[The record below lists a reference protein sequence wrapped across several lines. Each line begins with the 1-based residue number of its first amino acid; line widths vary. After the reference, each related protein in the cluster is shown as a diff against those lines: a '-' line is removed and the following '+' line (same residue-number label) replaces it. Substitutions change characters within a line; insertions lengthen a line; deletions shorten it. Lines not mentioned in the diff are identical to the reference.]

1 MTNNASIPTV
11 DPVELKELCKTASLG
26 HTDEETALAL
36 LRRRLLIMALVER
49 GFLKHDEVSDKLFRV
64 AATILPYTQED
75 LNEATTLL
83 AFRSDPERF
92 PREYVDRVKQDALEH
107 GVDLEHPKIL
117 DRLMGLI
124 TS

>member
-26 HTDEETALAL
+26 HSDEETALAL

-92 PREYVDRVKQDALEH
+92 PREYVDRVKQDALACFIHE
-107 GVDLEHPKIL
+107 
-117 DRLMGLI
+117 
-124 TS
+124 S